1 MKIASIRLRESQ
13 LLCSVPHVGDAAA
26 TLGAR
31 IRALREQAGLQ
42 SRELADQLGI
52 DPSAMSNIERGK
64 RSVKT
69 DELTLIAE
77 ALGVSPLAILDESS
91 LLARLPVAP
100 RTEAAATVEAL
111 PFERLRGLAELHE
124 VLADAGI
131 PAQPLLDNVP
141 TADPERWLE
150 SAEMLA
156 EWATKHLEVQAH
168 GDETFSGLIEGIEE
182 HLRVDVLVDEHTGE
196 ALAGAAITDRAF
208 PLIFVNALQPRPRAL
223 FTLAHELAHVL
234 VGDGDALTLDFDLTA
249 RDERERLANA
259 FAASYLMPAQAIE
272 AAIDEHGRT
281 ATALAQMVDRLGVS
295 FESLV
300 YRLHNLKFINA
311 EGRDQLRTYGLRGVL
326 DQVEDKELVGR
337 LLRRLGTQP
346 ERRPPTWLV
355 RRSYEGYRRGVV
367 SIRPLAGLLEIDPD
381 ELIEGLAQLE
391 EGVQVVGHTFPEA
404 GDELSDDELFS
415 GNPV

>member
-13 LLCSVPHVGDAAA
+13 AVCSVSDVGDAAA

-31 IRALREQAGLQ
+31 ICTLREQAGLQ
-42 SRELADQLGI
+42 SRELATHLGI

-64 RSVKT
+64 RAVKT

-100 RTEAAATVEAL
+100 RTDTGAQLESSA
-111 PFERLRGLAELHE
+111 FEGLRTLAELHE
-124 VLADAGI
+124 VLADAGL
-131 PAQPLLDNVP
+131 PAQPLLDDVP
-141 TADPERWLE
+141 PADAGRWKE
-150 SAEMLA
+150 SAEALA
-156 EWATKHLEVQAH
+156 EWATKRLDVQAE
-168 GDETFSGLIEGIEE
+168 GDETFSGLIEAIEDRL
-182 HLRVDVLVDEHTGE
+182 HVDVLVEEHNGDG
-196 ALAGAAITDRAF
+196 LAGAAITDRAF
-208 PLIFVNALQPRPRAL
+208 PLIFVNAFQPRPRAL

-259 FAASYLMPAQAIE
+259 FAASYLMPARAIH
-272 AAIDEHGRT
+272 AAIDEHGRI

-300 YRLHNLKFINA
+300 YRLHNLRLINA

-326 DQVEDKELVGR
+326 AQVDDDELVGR
-337 LLRRLGTQP
+337 LLRRLGTHP
-346 ERRPPTWLV
+346 ERRPPTWLAV
-355 RRSYEGYRRGVV
+355 RAFAGYRRGAV
-367 SIRPLAGLLEIDPD
+367 SVRPLAGLLEIDPD
-381 ELIEGLAQLE
+381 DLIERLAQLE
-391 EGVQVVGHTFPEA
+391 EGAHVVEQTFPGPGE
-404 GDELSDDELFS
+404 EISDDELFS